1 MTMKSENSVQQH
13 NVMDDSKTS
22 KASRST
28 IEFPYSD
35 LEQAMEIAR
44 AVHNA
49 GGNDCEY
56 EQLAAVLN
64 MESKGGGFRLRVT
77 NAKLFGLVDTERG
90 SSVKLTELGKSC
102 IEGSQDKTVRVQAFL
117 NVPLYSRVYE
127 GYKGS
132 PLPPPSA
139 LSTALINYGVGAKV
153 AEKARQ
159 ILMRSAKQA
168 GFFDMQGDRLTK
180 PSIKENGLST
190 TQIDKTEVTP
200 SEKSNNGGNG
210 GGGDD
215 LHPLIKGLFQTL
227 PKSNSAWSIK
237 DRMNWLILANTT
249 FNMLYSS
256 DDEKEITISINKTNE
271 Q

>member
-1 MTMKSENSVQQH
+1 MKSENSVQQD
-13 NVMDDSKTS
+13 NVVDES
-22 KASRST
+22 KASKATRST

-90 SSVKLTELGKSC
+90 STVKLTELGKSC

-117 NVPLYSRVYE
+117 NVPLYNRVYE

-132 PLPPPSA
+132 PLPPPPA
-139 LSTALINYGVGAKV
+139 LSRALINYGVGAKV

-180 PSIKENGLST
+180 PPIKENGLSA
-190 TQIDKTEVTP
+190 TQNNKSEINQTEMP
-200 SEKSNNGGNG
+200 KNGGNG

-215 LHPLIKGLFQTL
+215 LHPLIDGLFKTL
-227 PKSNSAWSIK
+227 PKSNTLWGVK
-237 DRMNWLILANTT
+237 DRMNWLVLANTT
-249 FNMLYSS
+249 FNMLYTS
-256 DDEKEITISINKTNE
+256 DDDKEIKITINKITD

>member
-1 MTMKSENSVQQH
+1 MKSENNAHLDNDADESKLSKSV
-13 NVMDDSKTS
+13 
-22 KASRST
+22 RST

-90 SSVKLTELGKSC
+90 TTIKLSELGKAC
-102 IEGSQDKTVRVQAFL
+102 IDGSQDKSVRVQAFL
-117 NVPLYSRVYE
+117 NVPLYSKVYE

-132 PLPPPSA
+132 PLPPPPA
-139 LSTALINYGVGAKV
+139 LSRALINYGVGAKV

-180 PSIKENGLST
+180 PSIKDGGLNGN
-190 TQIDKTEVTP
+190 QKDKGEETP
-200 SEKSNNGGNG
+200 PNSFKPNGGDG

-215 LHPLIKGLFQTL
+215 SHPLIKGLFQTL
-227 PKSNSAWSIK
+227 PKSNTVWSVK
-237 DRMNWLILANTT
+237 DRMNWLVLANTT
-249 FNMLYSS
+249 FNMLYLS
-256 DDEKEITISINKTNE
+256 DEEKEIKIEIKKTSD